1 MKSLEEFYVTEKK
14 SIIQNFTEFILT
26 HEDKDDNFTNLI
38 FRMVGSGFLK
48 VLASYFGFPIFL
60 TIAFVILIFWFCRF
74 FKANEVLRLQD
85 PPRNNE
91 VVRPEVPQRGINL
104 GQMLAT
110 VLFFLIFSTVNAI
123 TPDECGN
130 SIKRYF
136 SKIKKTFE
144 ICDAP
149 TDEFYLVRDSLCSVF
164 PVQDKLC
171 YSLEDMIPII
181 WAVIILLLVATLAY
195 ILIRQK
201 QRCL

>member
-1 MKSLEEFYVTEKK
+1 MKTE
-14 SIIQNFTEFILT
+14 NDNLT
-26 HEDKDDNFTNLI
+26 YLI

-85 PPRNNE
+85 PPRNE
-91 VVRPEVPQRGINL
+91 VVRPEVPRRGINL
-104 GQMLAT
+104 GQIVAT
-110 VLFFLIFSTVNAI
+110 VVFFLIFPTLNAM
-123 TPDECGN
+123 TPDECGD

-136 SKIKKTFE
+136 SRIKKTFE
-144 ICDAP
+144 TCNAP
-149 TDEFYLVRDSLCSVF
+149 TDEFYLIRDSLCSAF

-181 WAVIILLLVATLAY
+181 WAVIIILLVTTFAY
-195 ILIRQK
+195 ILLRQRQK
-201 QRCL
+201 CL